1 MISIKIENVVYIIT
15 NPQYPGYIKI
25 GYASDLKQRLASLNT
40 GALVEFVPYAVYE
53 TPMKNGD
60 TEIHDI
66 IKLLNP
72 ILRASKFDESK
83 VKLKEFFKIEPE
95 EAFELLEHIANVS
108 GTRHRLYRVD
118 KYFNKID
125 VKPVAETTMQE
136 TSLVADTPATQPST
150 TCIPDGIYTM
160 KTKIK
165 SLNKI
170 VQGTL
175 EVKDGK
181 FILKAGTDVAPEEI
195 RYEKYKLLFVGL
207 KVKDDILIE
216 DKEVGSVS
224 TAASI
229 VRGGASNGWEHWKNS
244 NGELISIYRE
254 GSDST

>member
-40 GALVEFVPYAVYE
+40 GALVEFIPYAVYE

-108 GTRHRLYRVD
+108 GTRHRLYRID

-125 VKPVAETTMQE
+125 VKPAAETSTQE

-150 TCIPDGIYTM
+150 TCIPDGIHTM
-160 KTKIK
+160 KTKIQ

-170 VQGTL
+170 TQGTL
-175 EVKDGK
+175 EVKNGK
-181 FILKAGTDVAPEEI
+181 FILKAGSDIAPENE
-195 RYEKYKLLFVGL
+195 RYEQNKLFYIGL
-207 KVKDDILIE
+207 NVVNDILMTDQE
-216 DKEVGSVS
+216 FGSVS
-224 TAASI
+224 TAAS
-229 VRGGASNGWEHWKNS
+229 VVSGKSKNGWDYWRNS